1 MSVMNRVALRTAAL
15 HRMRYLLGALAIAT
29 SVAYVVGSGILSAV
43 VGQAVGGS
51 STPLMLLKLFGIVV
65 LVSASLVVTLSF
77 DATMGARTQEL
88 ALLRTVGANRG
99 QVLRSVV
106 AEGVAVGAVATAVGV
121 GVGTAAGLG
130 TAALVIHEAP
140 APAAVIG
147 SVVAGLF
154 MGPGVTLLAVTAPA
168 LAAARIPPVAA
179 LGSQWAQ
186 AVRRGHPVRLAVG
199 VLGLVSGVGMAVLAV
214 VGRSPVVVMLAGMVA
229 FAGFVLVGPWA
240 SPWIAARL
248 AGRRR
253 AVPGTL
259 AGRDM
264 RRQPRRVAQT
274 VLAMALGVG
283 VTSGVLTVVSTGG
296 ELVDRQ
302 LPVQAIYVFEPGS
315 YVSLWD
321 DLAAATGIEPQL
333 QDAGLISVTVPGGA
347 EVGTVLP
354 QVQSALQTH
363 PDAQVITRQEARQL
377 MFGPMLGALVATA
390 AMALM
395 TLVLGLVGVLN
406 TVVLGVHERR
416 REFAVLRAVGLERA
430 DLLRL
435 VRREGSVLAGTGVL
449 LGLLFGAG
457 GAAAVLSSAGFTAVM
472 PWGWLAAL
480 AAAGVIGAAALSVV
494 PAYRGARTPP
504 VGAFAAV

>member
-1 MSVMNRVALRTAAL
+1 MPK
-15 HRMRYLLGALAIAT
+15 H
-29 SVAYVVGSGILSAV
+29 
-43 VGQAVGGS
+43 
-51 STPLMLLKLFGIVV
+51 
-65 LVSASLVVTLSF
+65 
-77 DATMGARTQEL
+77 
-88 ALLRTVGANRG
+88 
-99 QVLRSVV
+99 
-106 AEGVAVGAVATAVGV
+106 ATAV
-121 GVGTAAGLG
+121 AG
-130 TAALVIHEAP
+130 
-140 APAAVIG
+140 
-147 SVVAGLF
+147 
-154 MGPGVTLLAVTAPA
+154 
-168 LAAARIPPVAA
+168 
-179 LGSQWAQ
+179 
-186 AVRRGHPVRLAVG
+186 AVG
-199 VLGLVSGVGMAVLAV
+199 VLVLVSGVGMAVLAV

-296 ELVDRQ
+296 ELFDRQ

-363 PDAQVITRQEARQL
+363 PDAQVITRQEAKQL

-395 TLVLGLVGVLN
+395 TIRFMVMSPS
-406 TVVLGVHERR
+406 
-416 REFAVLRAVGLERA
+416 RAMESNHRA
-430 DLLRL
+430 RCC
-435 VRREGSVLAGTGVL
+435 RSHCAPRMY
-449 LGLLFGAG
+449 
-457 GAAAVLSSAGFTAVM
+457 SAGDT
-472 PWGWLAAL
+472 
-480 AAAGVIGAAALSVV
+480 LS
-494 PAYRGARTPP
+494 PAEPEP
-504 VGAFAAV
+504 